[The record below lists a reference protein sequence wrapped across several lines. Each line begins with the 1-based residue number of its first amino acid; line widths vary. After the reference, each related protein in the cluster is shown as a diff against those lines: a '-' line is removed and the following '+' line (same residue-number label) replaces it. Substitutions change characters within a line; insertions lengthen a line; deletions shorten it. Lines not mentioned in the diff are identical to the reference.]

1 MAESETVAGAAEE
14 QAAELNEVSSRAEQL
29 KRYAQPL
36 GDILGRFETEAEHE
50 FVFSGGPSQG
60 LAENDDNN

>member
-1 MAESETVAGAAEE
+1 MMAESETVAGAAEE
-14 QAAELNEVSSRAEQL
+14 QAAELNEVSSRAEKP

-36 GDILGRFETEAEHE
+36 GDILNRFETEAEHE

-60 LAENDDNN
+60 LAEDED